1 MNSRRGFF
9 KQAAALVG
17 AAVLVPMTGLA
28 ANERRGGGAATPA
41 TPAAGGGGD
50 LNLPMVEPGKGMAAS
65 MNYHYKNTDVKD
77 AALKIERQ
85 GVPFANQHCSSCML
99 YTKVGNKGGGEVGK
113 CQLFQGQLV
122 KHTGWC
128 SSWNKKV

>member
-1 MNSRRGFF
+1 MNSRRHFF
-9 KQAAALVG
+9 KQAAAMCG
-17 AAVLVPMTGLA
+17 AALLAPVTGFA
-28 ANERRGGGAATPA
+28 ANERRGGGSSAATA
-41 TPAAGGGGD
+41 AAGNAD

-85 GVPFANQHCSSCML
+85 GVPFANQHCASCML
-99 YTKVGNKGGGEVGK
+99 YTKVGKKAGGEVGK

-122 KHTGWC
+122 KSTGWC
-128 SSWNKKV
+128 SSWNKKA